1 MWTPSGRD
9 QPPPAALDRDLEAQ
23 WGNAD
28 ARHLDCATWACA
40 MADGVEGLI
49 ATMTATLMALP
60 RRSD

>member
-1 MWTPSGRD
+1 MRTLGISI
-9 QPPPAALDRDLEAQ
+9 
-23 WGNAD
+23 
-28 ARHLDCATWACA
+28 ARLGPCA